1 MILLY
6 HAFNPTL
13 FMSGKNK
20 QKNQVIEDKINM
32 EYFIEWGGIFSAFE
46 ELLLYDFFFTQKYQF
61 YDGFIEL
68 FIYFLSF

>member
-20 QKNQVIEDKINM
+20 QKNQDIEDKINM

-46 ELLLYDFFFTQKYQF
+46 ELLLYDCFFIQKYHF
-61 YDGFIEL
+61 YDSFIEL
-68 FIYFLSF
+68 LFIF

>member
-20 QKNQVIEDKINM
+20 QKNQDIEDKINK

-46 ELLLYDFFFTQKYQF
+46 ELLFYDFFLYKNISFMTVLLNF
-61 YDGFIEL
+61 L
-68 FIYFLSF
+68 FIF